1 MIEKNELKEIYAGA
15 VDFAVVGM
23 VISAILFV
31 LGVVDGYL
39 SAGDE
44 VKEGGSYA
52 F

>member
-31 LGVVDGYL
+31 LEMCIRDSLYC
-39 SAGDE
+39 
-44 VKEGGSYA
+44 
-52 F
+52 